1 MSATEAAVETWVLVV
16 SVAIEVIVGRVWLP
30 GVAAIEVIEV
40 IEVIEAIQ
48 VIKGIEVLEGIEGI
62 EATVVIVVT
71 EATGLYVGIPRH
83 LRFRRLALGGGAGTG
98 RTATVVVLW

>member
-1 MSATEAAVETWVLVV
+1 MSATEAAVETWVLVA
-16 SVAIEVIVGRVWLP
+16 SVAIEVIVGPVWLP
-30 GVAAIEVIEV
+30 GVAAIEV

-83 LRFRRLALGGGAGTG
+83 LRFRRLALGGGAVTG